1 MAARFAARSTEGP
14 VVAHKRQHFLSR
26 HYLRQFRIGSS
37 EQVAIATIDPVRI
50 VGAGAINRQCQE
62 DYFYGDD
69 KVLEQLFAQS
79 ENDIA
84 PVLAGLSTKLDIN
97 GPELVAL
104 QLLAAQLHVRTRKA
118 AESAKVFPRRIAY
131 EVIKDAIARGDLP
144 PPPGG
149 KWTEDMM
156 DFKGMPGFL
165 FETGTIPCW
174 LEMQTLGCKLL
185 RATPPAWFIT
195 SDNPVV
201 LLNQFAVGADPIRSF
216 VGFGQSG
223 FQLLL
228 PVAPSLCLFFYD
240 PKVYKVGKRGK
251 RLLDVSAS
259 DVEIINALQIQA
271 AEKCLYFHD
280 LSLGDDVLRMIN
292 RYAPLRVPI
301 RENLK
306 EYPGRNEKERLLHL
320 QRPPPKLPADWEF
333 CRYRRRIGARPG
345 DQRNAAWTA
354 TIAELMEDIKRDP
367 EGGGIFARLGR
378 ILGSDIIGAAGD

>member
-1 MAARFAARSTEGP
+1 M
-14 VVAHKRQHFLSR
+14 AHKRQHFVSQ

-37 EQVAIATIDPVRI
+37 EQVAIATIDPARI
-50 VGAGAINRQCQE
+50 VGAGAINRQCQV
-62 DYFYGDD
+62 DFFYGDD
-69 KVLEQLFAQS
+69 KALEQLFAQS

-84 PVLAGLSTKLDIN
+84 PVLAGLSTKLDFN

-104 QLLAAQLHVRTRKA
+104 RLLVAQLHVRTRKA
-118 AESAKVFPRRIAY
+118 AESAKVFPKHIAY
-131 EVIKDAIARGDLP
+131 KVIKAAIERGDLP
-144 PPPGG
+144 PPPDG

-156 DFKGMPGFL
+156 DFKGVPGFL
-165 FETGTIPCW
+165 FQTGTIPCW
-174 LEMQTLGCKLL
+174 LEMQTLDCKLL
-185 RATPPAWFIT
+185 RAPASASFIT

-228 PVAPSLCLFFYD
+228 PVSPGLCLFFYD

-251 RLLDVSAS
+251 RLLDVSVS

-271 AEKCLYFHD
+271 AERCLYFHD
-280 LSLGDDVLRMIN
+280 MSLGADVLRMIN

-306 EYPGRNEKERLLHL
+306 EYPGRNQKERFLHL
-320 QRPPPKLPADWEF
+320 QRPPPKLPEDWEF

-345 DQRNAAWTA
+345 ERRNAAWTA
-354 TIAELMEDIKRDP
+354 TIAELMEDIRRDP
-367 EGGGIFARLGR
+367 AGGGIFTRLGR
-378 ILGSDIIGAAGD
+378 ILGSDITDTADG